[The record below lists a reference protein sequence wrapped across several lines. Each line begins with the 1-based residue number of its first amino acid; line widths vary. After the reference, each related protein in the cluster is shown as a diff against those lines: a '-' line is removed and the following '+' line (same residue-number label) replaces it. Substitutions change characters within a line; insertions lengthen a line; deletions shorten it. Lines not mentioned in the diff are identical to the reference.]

1 MWQTP
6 TLVKDN
12 LAPSDSSWE
21 RKQVVLQISMLY
33 SAVYFDRSQLTMTA
47 AASTA
52 LCIQSEDIVQRG
64 VKIRLPVTVSISPSV
79 APGLK
84 NTSSYCPVGP

>member
-1 MWQTP
+1 MWQTS
-6 TLVKDN
+6 TLIKDN
-12 LAPSDSSWE
+12 LALLILHE
-21 RKQVVLQISMLY
+21 RESKLYECMLH
-33 SAVYFDRSQLTMTA
+33 SAFYFDRSQLTMTA

-64 VKIRLPVTVSISPSV
+64 VKIRFPVTVGISPSV

-84 NTSSYCPVGP
+84 NTSSYCLVGP

>member
-1 MWQTP
+1 M
-6 TLVKDN
+6 
-12 LAPSDSSWE
+12 
-21 RKQVVLQISMLY
+21 I
-33 SAVYFDRSQLTMTA
+33 A